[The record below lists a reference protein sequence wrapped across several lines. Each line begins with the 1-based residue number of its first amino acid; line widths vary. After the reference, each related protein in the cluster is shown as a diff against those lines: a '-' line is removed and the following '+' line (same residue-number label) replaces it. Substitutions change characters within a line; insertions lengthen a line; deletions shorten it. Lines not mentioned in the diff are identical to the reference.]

1 MSSRTQ
7 EGKILRKN
15 NKFLEKSVSF
25 WNMGCLYNRRT
36 KVLG

>member
-1 MSSRTQ
+1 MSSRTRK
-7 EGKILRKN
+7 GKYLRKN